1 MPQQDHN
8 GRMLSTLQVRFLEDP
23 QQYRGGATLARIDSQ
38 IARATT
44 LATRIASLDHEVCC

>member
-1 MPQQDHN
+1 
-8 GRMLSTLQVRFLEDP
+8 MLSTLQVRFLEDP

-44 LATRIASLDHEVCC
+44 LATRIASLDREVCC